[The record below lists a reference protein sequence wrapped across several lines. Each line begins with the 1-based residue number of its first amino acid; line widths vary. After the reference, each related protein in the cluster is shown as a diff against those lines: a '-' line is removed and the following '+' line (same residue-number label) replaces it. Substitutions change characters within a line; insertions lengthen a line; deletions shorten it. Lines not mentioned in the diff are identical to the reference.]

1 MRVVEAIGSTACRC
15 DVLSLLFFQRVQP
28 ALENTDECCRHG
40 QDYNNHHSC
49 YRDGRVQR
57 CVVAAVVIRLRC
69 ASCQSLSFQ
78 FVQLNALTTTT
89 TLEI

>member
-40 QDYNNHHSC
+40 QEYNHHSC
-49 YRDGRVQR
+49 YRDGRVER
-57 CVVAAVVIRLRC
+57 GVAAVVIRLRC